1 MVIKEKVET
10 VAKQVLS
17 KYGLKAG
24 SLSRVVNIIENRISS
39 MGTIEEDK
47 IDEVINKQ
55 IAELTPYMDV
65 FQSEIDSV
73 RASVRSASTPNPT
86 PSPAPA
92 PAPAPETNGKLSEL
106 EERLA
111 KQDEII
117 QSLKSSLETK
127 AQQEQRANVIQ
138 SLKTAMFPEGQF
150 DANAFDAVCYELGD
164 KLVGEVKVEDLSKEA
179 LDKYNNRISTSP
191 FAFTPRIST
200 SGGKTGEEGKKATSD
215 LIDNIVKNSRV

>member
-1 MVIKEKVET
+1 MVIKEKIET

-24 SLSRVVNIIENRISS
+24 SLSRVVNVIENRISG

-47 IDEVINKQ
+47 IDEVINQQ
-55 IAELTPYMDV
+55 ITELTPYMDI

-73 RASVRSASTPNPT
+73 RTSVRNAASSADSALVNTTEP
-86 PSPAPA
+86 
-92 PAPAPETNGKLSEL
+92 KLTEL

-117 QSLKSSLETK
+117 KTLQSSLESK

-138 SLKTAMFPEGQF
+138 SLKKTMFPEGQF

-164 KLVGEVKVEDLSKEA
+164 KLVGEVKVDDLSKEA
-179 LDKYNNRISTSP
+179 LDKYNSRISTSP

-200 SGGKTGEEGKKATSD
+200 AGGKSGEEGKKATSD